1 MINLIILIAFIL
13 NIIFL
18 NNNKIANILN
28 IYDEPDNI
36 RKPTKN
42 NVPLTGGVAI
52 IFNIFLLL
60 FFSFGRSIFKKKL
73 IFFQITLI
81 F

>member
-1 MINLIILIAFIL
+1 MINIIILTAFIL

-36 RKPTKN
+36 RKTHKN
-42 NVPLTGGVAI
+42 NVPLTGGIAI
-52 IFNIFLLL
+52 IFNIFFVIY
-60 FFSFGRSIFKKKL
+60 FFLWKDHI
-73 IFFQITLI
+73 
-81 F
+81 